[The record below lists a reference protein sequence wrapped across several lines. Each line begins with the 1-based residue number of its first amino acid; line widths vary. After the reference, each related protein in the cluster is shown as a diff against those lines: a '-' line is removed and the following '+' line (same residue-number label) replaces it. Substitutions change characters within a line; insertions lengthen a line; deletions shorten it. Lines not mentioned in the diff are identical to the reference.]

1 MSMGSGASAKD
12 QSTVL
17 PLSSTEKDHL
27 GAAIMGEGSVQWL
40 CSIIDKEKREKEWL
54 ASKYDE
60 QSAQVRMLQK
70 EVAELQ
76 QELHACRAL
85 ALGVNSEEMQRPKT
99 PMRGMALDVIAKV
112 PGDVAAITPGK
123 TSALLSCSLQD
134 QSSPVSPAG
143 SGKLKERRGMR
154 SLSIE
159 TPLRARN
166 ADAMQTQKVES
177 KDNMESKEA
186 RQTPPGDVI
195 SSATASAPGIG
206 PLAHGTERKTGSRLM
221 GHEGGEPASALLRR
235 RKEDWQVM
243 ATVLENDNTAAEA
256 ESPTIKDLHIRA
268 SKVQDLDCPYSPKR
282 PGRKRDEF

>member
-76 QELHACRAL
+76 QELH
-85 ALGVNSEEMQRPKT
+85 
-99 PMRGMALDVIAKV
+99 GMALDVIAKV